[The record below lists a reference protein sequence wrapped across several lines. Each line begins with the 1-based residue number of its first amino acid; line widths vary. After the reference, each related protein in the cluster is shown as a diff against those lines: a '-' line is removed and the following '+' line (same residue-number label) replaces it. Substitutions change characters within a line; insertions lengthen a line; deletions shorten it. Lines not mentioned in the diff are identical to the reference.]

1 MSEMLGWL
9 GKVCYTIF
17 ICAKFQGQARE
28 IELLKNQKRVV
39 TAWWAFGISGLLLA
53 ISEIILLG
61 MIGLNTF
68 APYESAGQ
76 KSGVVSRLVSD
87 ALDTTRSNVLAD
99 ATTWILTLGCFLV
112 LSAILIGVHWLLVRM
127 KKSATRHFEMNHIF
141 YQASMNAT
149 WTVLFVLGVSV
160 FVWLFSVF
168 FQGVLLY
175 RFSEIIAPI
184 ILLGETLNK

>member
-1 MSEMLGWL
+1 MLGWL
-9 GKVCYTIF
+9 RKVCYTIF

-28 IELLKNQKRVV
+28 NELLKNQERVV
-39 TAWWAFGISGLLLA
+39 TAWWAFGFSGLLLA

-87 ALDTTRSNVLAD
+87 ALDTTHSNVLAD

-141 YQASMNAT
+141 YQATMNAT

-160 FVWLFSVF
+160 FVWLLACSFRAF
-168 FQGVLLY
+168 CFTDFRRLLLQSSY
-175 RFSEIIAPI
+175 
-184 ILLGETLNK
+184 LGRR